1 MKIHHV
7 CESTRCELIS
17 LTPSNYLMT
26 AWAFKRDPRNKKG
39 GHVVRTHAQHMIL
52 DSGFLGAA
60 KKGELDWK
68 DNQKL
73 IPELATEYKF
83 DLATAI
89 DIPCEPHILKE
100 VGLSKKE
107 AFKITMDN
115 MIEFMGME
123 APCQKM
129 LVVQGWT
136 IEDYVKNL
144 EEMEKHGAFNGQ
156 YWIGIGSVCMRKP
169 NTQTRRTVN
178 DPKYM
183 LYDVVREVCS
193 FIDSRTTIHCFGIA
207 NPKWVKR
214 ISEMGVDS
222 CDSASAVMAT
232 AYGESICPQF
242 GNRKKLNGKGY
253 ENTVEGRAILL
264 KRNRLALES
273 AIGKPDGQMRLF

>member
-60 KKGELDWK
+60 KKGELNWK

-89 DIPCEPHILKE
+89 DIPCEPEILKE
-100 VGLSKKE
+100 VGLTKEE
-107 AFKITMDN
+107 AFRITMDN
-115 MIEFMGME
+115 MVEFMEME

-144 EEMEKHGAFNGQ
+144 EEMER
-156 YWIGIGSVCMRKP
+156 IES
-169 NTQTRRTVN
+169 
-178 DPKYM
+178 
-183 LYDVVREVCS
+183 
-193 FIDSRTTIHCFGIA
+193 SRS
-207 NPKWVKR
+207 R
-214 ISEMGVDS
+214 
-222 CDSASAVMAT
+222 
-232 AYGESICPQF
+232 
-242 GNRKKLNGKGY
+242 
-253 ENTVEGRAILL
+253 
-264 KRNRLALES
+264 
-273 AIGKPDGQMRLF
+273 